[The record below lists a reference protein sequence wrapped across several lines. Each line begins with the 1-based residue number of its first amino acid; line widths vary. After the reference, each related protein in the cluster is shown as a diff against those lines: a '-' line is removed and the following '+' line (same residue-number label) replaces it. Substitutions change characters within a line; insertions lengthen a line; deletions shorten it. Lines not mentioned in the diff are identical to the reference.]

1 MFFHK
6 AFYREDAVMAWQR
19 LSRLLRLVAIT
30 LIAALAL
37 AGCSSTKMAYRYA
50 DWGVVWWVED
60 FVSLDRDQKR
70 QLNQDLDALRQWHCS
85 AELPR
90 YSAWLDELEADVAS
104 GPPDVDTIT
113 YHQQQ
118 LMAFVP
124 DLLEKALPVAVNL
137 LQSLSDDQVDE
148 LARNMAQDQEELEQ
162 EMLAGDADETAQA
175 RADRTAE
182 RVERWLGDLNTE
194 QQSLVQQWSSNR
206 GQQTEIW
213 LQGRRNWQKAL
224 LTTLNSRDQPDFDDA
239 IRELVVNSA
248 QARGPEY
255 QAMMEESQQALTSLM
270 HDLIQAGNQRHQ
282 DHLQARADKLNQ
294 DFVALTCS

>member
-1 MFFHK
+1 
-6 AFYREDAVMAWQR
+6 MAGRR
-19 LSRLLRLVAIT
+19 LSTLLRLVAIT
-30 LIAALAL
+30 LTAALVL

-60 FVSLDRDQKR
+60 FVNLDRDQKR

-90 YSAWLDELEADVAS
+90 YSAWLEELEADVAS

-113 YHQQQ
+113 YHQQR
-118 LMAFVP
+118 LMGFVP
-124 DLLEKALPVAVNL
+124 DLLNKALPVAVNL
-137 LQSLSDDQVDE
+137 LQSLSDEQVDE
-148 LARNMAQDQEELEQ
+148 LVQNMVRDQEELEQ

-182 RVERWLGDLNTE
+182 RVERWLGDLNAE

-213 LQGRRNWQKAL
+213 LQGRRNWQQAL
-224 LTTLNSRDQPDFDDA
+224 LTTLDSRDQPGFADSIKD
-239 IRELVVNSA
+239 LVVNSE

-270 HDLIQAGNQRHQ
+270 HDLIQAGDQQHQ
-282 DHLQARADKLNQ
+282 EHLQARADKLNR
-294 DFVALTCS
+294 DFIALTCS

>member
-1 MFFHK
+1 
-6 AFYREDAVMAWQR
+6 MAMWQCSK
-19 LSRLLRLVAIT
+19 LPRLVAVALT
-30 LIAALAL
+30 AAFIF

-70 QLNQDLDALRQWHCS
+70 QLNQDLDTLRQWHCS

-90 YSAWLDELEADVAS
+90 YSAWLEELEADVAS
-104 GPPDVDTIT
+104 GPLDVYTIT

-124 DLLEKALPVAVNL
+124 DLLHRALPVALNL
-137 LQSLSDDQVDE
+137 LQSLSDEQVDE
-148 LARNMAQDQEELEQ
+148 LTQNMARDQEELEQ
-162 EMLAGDADETAQA
+162 EMLAGDADETARA

-182 RVERWLGDLNTE
+182 RVERWLGDLNTD
-194 QQSLVQQWSSNR
+194 QQGLVEQWSANR

-213 LQGRRNWQKAL
+213 LQGRKNWQQAL
-224 LTTLNSRDQPDFDDA
+224 LSALEARDQTDFADA
-239 IRELVVNSA
+239 ITDLVVNSE

-255 QAMMEESQQALTSLM
+255 QAMIEESQQALTSLM
-270 HDLIQAGNQRHQ
+270 HDLIQAGDQRHQ
-282 DHLQARADKLNQ
+282 EHLQARADKLNR

>member
-1 MFFHK
+1 
-6 AFYREDAVMAWQR
+6 MAGRR
-19 LSRLLRLVAIT
+19 LSTLLRLVAIT
-30 LIAALAL
+30 LTAALVL

-60 FVSLDRDQKR
+60 FVNLDRDQKR

-90 YSAWLDELEADVAS
+90 YSAWLEELEADVAS

-113 YHQQQ
+113 YHQQR
-118 LMAFVP
+118 LMDFVP
-124 DLLEKALPVAVNL
+124 DLLNKSLPVAVNL
-137 LQSLSDDQVDE
+137 LQSLSDEQVDE
-148 LARNMAQDQEELEQ
+148 LAQNMVRDQEELEQ
-162 EMLAGDADETAQA
+162 EMLAGDADETAKA

-182 RVERWLGDLNTE
+182 RVERWLGDLNAE

-213 LQGRRNWQKAL
+213 LQGRKNWQQAL
-224 LTTLNSRDQPDFDDA
+224 LTTLDSRDQPDFADSIKD
-239 IRELVVNSA
+239 LVVNSE

-255 QAMMEESQQALTSLM
+255 QAMMKESQQALISLM
-270 HDLIQAGNQRHQ
+270 HDLIQAGDQQHQ
-282 DHLQARADKLNQ
+282 EHLQARADKLNR
-294 DFVALTCS
+294 DFIALTCS